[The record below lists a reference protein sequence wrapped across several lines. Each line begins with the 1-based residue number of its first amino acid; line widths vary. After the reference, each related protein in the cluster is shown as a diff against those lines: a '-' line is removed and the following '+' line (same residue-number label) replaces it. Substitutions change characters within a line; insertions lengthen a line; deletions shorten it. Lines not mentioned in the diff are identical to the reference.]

1 MVLMW
6 KRAFSGI
13 KNAVMINQV
22 PVRCNWGEGIF
33 RIVLDPS
40 DVRQASTVMHERKR

>member
-33 RIVLDPS
+33 RIVWIRLTSGKPP
-40 DVRQASTVMHERKR
+40 Q